1 MSQPPQSEVQELR
14 LWLERTADWSQ
25 ADSRDT
31 LRDTCR
37 FLNPLEDFLQ
47 RLLVQINS
55 ASCTAEIT
63 AKLPVLGQFLGQLC
77 RNHLVIANDA
87 CRRLVFNCLW
97 GLHSENPSNPL
108 ETETNLWI
116 RKVLSQLVTEE
127 EDVEQRTLVTRMNVS
142 PLHYH
147 LKVHTEM
154 VAQLLEVI
162 EKRCSSYDGVQ
173 RCSCERSLA
182 VSEAC
187 IPLVSSPETAPLIG
201 ALLKRPLTCA
211 KAGLS
216 EDFLK
221 AVSAAYSSHSV
232 SLDEQALISL
242 WRQWLPSLE
251 DAALSLLESALTH
264 SEPTP
269 QKLEQQVLQSV
280 LPQACARHF
289 SMFLVVNDILRS
301 ILMKRE
307 ENGRVRR
314 FIQTFTCCFLRERTT
329 LQPLMSVPLKAFFPQ
344 APPSLLLPLLTL
356 PSEVP
361 QEAWRLHLNWLS
373 GSLQSLTEQE
383 EEADGDS
390 GSRGHHRIFEVWFLL
405 VQCAGWVQVA
415 TQLLVTCEPEHSG
428 ALLWLLTFFHHPTN
442 RGHRRTQQLVQAE
455 EARERTRLLLSSAAC
470 PPPAQQLQY
479 FVARLSPHS
488 QQPALSPVLILDLLV
503 NTAVFAQPSGSTD
516 IFKTVVERCA
526 VVGEAARALESLE
539 QRLLEKSGSSRD
551 ANGAHLR
558 IKALQNAL
566 PQSRALP
573 CEAGRGADR

>member
-1 MSQPPQSEVQELR
+1 MSQPPQSEVQELHI
-14 LWLERTADWSQ
+14 WLERTVNWSRS
-25 ADSRDT
+25 DSRDA

-37 FLNPLEDFLQ
+37 FLNPLRDFLQ
-47 RLLVQINS
+47 QLLVQINS
-55 ASCTAEIT
+55 TSSTAEIT
-63 AKLPVLGQFLGQLC
+63 TRLPVLGQLLGQLC
-77 RNHLVIANDA
+77 QNHLVIANDT
-87 CRRLVFNCLW
+87 CRKLVFNCLW
-97 GLHSENPSNPL
+97 GLYSDNPSNPL

-116 RKVLSQLVTEE
+116 RKVLSQLVMEE

-147 LKVHTEM
+147 HKVHKKM

-162 EKRCSSYDGVQ
+162 EKRCSSYDGAQ
-173 RCSCERSLA
+173 RCSCESSLA

-187 IPLVSSPETAPLIG
+187 VPLVSFPETAPLIG

-211 KAGLS
+211 NAGLS

-221 AVSAAYSSHSV
+221 AVSAAYLSHSV

-280 LPQACARHF
+280 LPQACARHC
-289 SMFLVVNDILRS
+289 SIFLVVNDILRS

-314 FIQTFTCCFLRERTT
+314 FIQTFTCCFLRELTV
-329 LQPLMSVPLKAFFPQ
+329 LQPQMSVSLKAFFPQ
-344 APPSLLLPLLTL
+344 APPNLLLPLLTL

-373 GSLQSLTEQE
+373 GSLRSLTEQE

-390 GSRGHHRIFEVWFLL
+390 GSRGHRTIFEVWFLL

-415 TQLLVTCEPEHSG
+415 TQLLVTCEAEHSG
-428 ALLWLLTFFHHPTN
+428 GLLWLLTFYHHPTN
-442 RGHRRTQQLVQAE
+442 RGHCRTEQLVHAAE
-455 EARERTRLLLSSAAC
+455 AWERSRLLLSFSAC
-470 PPPAQQLQY
+470 PPSGQQLQY

-503 NTAVFAQPSGSTD
+503 NTAVFSQPSGSTD
-516 IFKTVVERCA
+516 NFKMVVERCGL
-526 VVGEAARALESLE
+526 VSEAARALESLE
-539 QRLLEKSGSSRD
+539 QRFTGRSSLSCD

-558 IKALQNAL
+558 IKALQKAL
-566 PQSRALP
+566 PQSHA
-573 CEAGRGADR
+573 AM